1 MKLWKNEPSNIGAVQ
16 EYKPKRS
23 FQSFGQSMS
32 TRIVKLPDGSVEQHK
47 TVRDSE
53 GNEEITVTRQIG
65 DKKYT
70 VVTKKDK
77 TGAET
82 KIEDLY
88 NMDESKFKKSNFRI
102 WYTLQIVHFVE
113 KIVYVI
119 NYFSLFR

>member
-1 MKLWKNEPSNIGAVQ
+1 MKLWKNEPSNSGAVQ
-16 EYKPKRS
+16 EYKPQRS

-32 TRIVKLPDGSVEQHK
+32 TRIVQLPDGTVEQHK

-88 NMDESKFKKSNFRI
+88 NMDESEFAKN
-102 WYTLQIVHFVE
+102 
-113 KIVYVI
+113 
-119 NYFSLFR
+119 